1 MITISKTE
9 LNRLVNLVS
18 DAKAEA
24 EDIFNDPTID
34 GIIRALAKLKY
45 ENMLALEI
53 KLINAR
59 DSGAKRIAIQ

>member
-9 LNRLVNLVS
+9 LNRLINLVS

-24 EDIFNDPTID
+24 EDLFSDPSID
-34 GIIRALAKLKY
+34 GIITALAKLKY

-59 DSGAKRIAIQ
+59 DAAAKRIAIQ